1 MNNKT
6 YPYAFFENKFV
17 KTGQAKL
24 SIMTNAVQYGT
35 GVFDSVRGYYNKEK
49 KILSLFTTNDHYKRM
64 LTSLKI
70 IGATVPYSAKELEQI
85 TIDLVKKNKPTT
97 DIYLRPYAYAPGNG
111 VTPDIYANSKFDF
124 ALYMIPLGEYL
135 PVDKGLSI
143 MVSSWRRI
151 SDNAIPSRAKICG
164 GYINSSLGRG
174 EAARL
179 GFDEAIMLTHDGHV
193 AEGSAENFF
202 MVKNGV
208 LITPSQTDDI
218 LEGITRT
225 CILQIAKDLGIPTEI
240 RTIDRT
246 ELYTA
251 EEAFFS
257 GTGVQVAW
265 IGKIDNRSIGTGKKG
280 PITTKL
286 QELFFSIVHG
296 NEKKYDWWCT
306 KITI

>member
-6 YPYAFFENKFV
+6 FPYAFFESKFV
-17 KTGQAKL
+17 KTEQAKL
-24 SIMTNAVQYGT
+24 SIMTNSVQYGI
-35 GVFDSVRGYYNKEK
+35 GVFDSVRGYYNKERK
-49 KILSLFTTNDHYKRM
+49 NISLFTMSDHYKRL
-64 LTSLKI
+64 LTSIKI
-70 IGATVPYSAKELEQI
+70 VGAEIPYVTKELEQI
-85 TIDLVKKNKPTT
+85 TIELVKKNKPTT
-97 DIYLRPYAYAPGNG
+97 DVYFRPYAYAPGYG
-111 VTPDIYANSKFDF
+111 VSPDMYANSKFDF
-124 ALYMIPLGEYL
+124 ALYMITLGEYL
-135 PVDKGLSI
+135 PVDKGLNV

-151 SDNAIPSRAKICG
+151 SDNAIPARAKICG

-218 LEGITRT
+218 LEGITRK
-225 CILQIAKDLGIPTEI
+225 CILEIAKDLGIPTEI

-265 IGKIDNRSIGTGKKG
+265 IGKIDDHSIGIGKRG
-280 PITTKL
+280 PITKKL

-296 NEKKYDWWCT
+296 NEKQYDCWCT
-306 KITI
+306 KIRI